1 MIKVSVSKQ
10 SNFPV
15 KSSLIKK
22 RLRDF
27 LTKEGIV
34 SDCVV
39 SVAIVGEA
47 KMFEIGKKYLGDGIL
62 HNVLSFVPGEERFV
76 YGKAASFAYPPDGK
90 IYLGEIIVC
99 YPKVV
104 EEVKEESVL
113 IDERACE
120 LVEHGALHLL
130 GKHHKEKI

>member
-1 MIKVSVSKQ
+1 MIKVNVSKQ

-39 SVAIVGEA
+39 SVAIVGKA
-47 KMFEIGKKYLGDGIL
+47 KMLEISKKHLKDLAAQAGKVL
-62 HNVLSFVPGEERFV
+62 HNVLSFTESEIKGNFI
-76 YGKAASFAYPPDGK
+76 YPPDGK
-90 IYLGEIIVC
+90 IYLGEIIIC
-99 YPKVV
+99 YPKVL
-104 EEVKEESVL
+104 EEAKEEGVL
-113 IDERACE
+113 IDERVSE
-120 LVEHGALHLL
+120 LIEHGALHLL
-130 GKHHKEKI
+130 GKHHE

>member
-1 MIKVSVSKQ
+1 MITVNVSKQ

-34 SDCVV
+34 SDCLV
-39 SVAIVGEA
+39 SVAVVGKE
-47 KMFEIGKKYLGDGIL
+47 KMLELGKKHLNDKIL
-62 HNVLSFVPGEERFV
+62 HNVLSFTESELKGNFI
-76 YGKAASFAYPPDGK
+76 YPPDGR
-90 IYLGEIIVC
+90 IYLGDIIIC
-99 YPKVV
+99 YPKIVD
-104 EEVKEESVL
+104 EAKDEGVL
-113 IDERACE
+113 IDQKACE

-130 GKHHKEKI
+130 GKHHE

>member
-1 MIKVSVSKQ
+1 MIKVNVSKQ

-22 RLRDF
+22 RLREF
-27 LTKEGIV
+27 LSKEGIV

-39 SVAIVGEA
+39 SVAIVGKE
-47 KMFEIGKKYLGDGIL
+47 KMLEVGKKHLNDKIL
-62 HNVLSFVPGEERFV
+62 HNVLSFTESEIKGSFV
-76 YGKAASFAYPPDGK
+76 YPPDGK

-104 EEVKEESVL
+104 EEAKEEGTL
-113 IDERACE
+113 IDERACG

-130 GKHHKEKI
+130 GKHHE